1 MALSPLSFLHF
12 QMKLLDGKL
21 VSKKVL
27 TDVKQNVEELKKKNI
42 QPKLVVVLVGNNP
55 ASLSYIKQKRK
66 ACEFTG
72 IEWEQLNY
80 EESISHDE
88 LVNTVEELNTREDVH
103 GVLVQLPLP
112 DHIYTPEIIK
122 AISPRKDVDGFH
134 AYNLGKMFLSTEF
147 EELAPCTP
155 MGVIKILDEY
165 NIDVEG
171 MDATI
176 VGASNIVGK
185 PMSTML
191 LNREA
196 TVTTCHIKTKDL
208 KKHTL
213 NADLLV
219 VAVGKAGLISAD
231 MVKEGAIVI
240 DIGCNKVDGKLCGDV
255 EFDEVA
261 KKSSYIT
268 PVPGG
273 CGPMT
278 VACLME
284 NTVIACTR
292 LSGL

>member
-1 MALSPLSFLHF
+1 ME
-12 QMKLLDGKL
+12 LLDGKI
-21 VSKKVL
+21 VSQKVL
-27 TDVKQNVEELKKKNI
+27 EQVKKTVDKLKKNGAK
-42 QPKLVVVLVGNNP
+42 PKLAVILVGNNP

-72 IEWEQLNY
+72 IEWEQIDY
-80 EESISHDE
+80 EESVSQ
-88 LVNTVEELNTREDVH
+88 EELIKKIHLLNEQKDIH
-103 GVLVQLPLP
+103 GILVQLPLP
-112 DHIYTPEIIK
+112 DHIYAPEVIK
-122 AISPRKDVDGFH
+122 AINPHKDVDGFH
-134 AYNLGKMFLSTEF
+134 AYNLGKMFLSVEF

-155 MGVIKILDEY
+155 MGVIKLLDEY
-165 NIDVEG
+165 NVDVAG
-171 MDATI
+171 MDATV

-185 PMSTML
+185 PMSIML

-219 VAVGKAGLISAD
+219 VAVGKAGLITAD

-255 EFDEVA
+255 DFDA
-261 KKSSYIT
+261 ISKKASYIT

-284 NTVIACTR
+284 NTVIACER
-292 LSGL
+292 LQREQ

>member
-1 MALSPLSFLHF
+1 
-12 QMKLLDGKL
+12 MKILDGKL
-21 VSKKVL
+21 VSSHVLDNVKKE
-27 TDVKQNVEELKKKNI
+27 VEELKENGV
-42 QPKLVVVLVGNNP
+42 QPKLVVVLVGDNP
-55 ASLSYIKQKRK
+55 ASLSYIKQKTR
-66 ACEFTG
+66 ACDHTG
-72 IEWEQLNY
+72 IAHELLHY
-80 EESISHDE
+80 PESMTHDD
-88 LVNTVEELNTREDVH
+88 LIALIHELNEKEDVH
-103 GVLVQLPLP
+103 GLLVQLPLP
-112 DHIYTPEIIK
+112 EHIYAPEVIK

-134 AYNLGKMFLSTEF
+134 AYNLGKIFTSVEF

-155 MGVIKILDEY
+155 MGVIRMLDY
-165 NIDVEG
+165 YDISVEG
-171 MDATI
+171 LDATV

-196 TVTTCHIKTKDL
+196 TVTTCHIKIKDL

-219 VAVGKAGLISAD
+219 VAVGKAGLISED

-240 DIGCNKVDGKLCGDV
+240 DVGCNKVDGKLCGDV
-255 EFDEVA
+255 DFEPIS
-261 KKSSYIT
+261 KKASYIT

-284 NTVIACTR
+284 NTVIACKR
-292 LSGL
+292 LTS

>member
-1 MALSPLSFLHF
+1 ME
-12 QMKLLDGKL
+12 LLDGKI
-21 VSKKVL
+21 VSQKVL
-27 TDVKQNVEELKKKNI
+27 EQVKETVDKLKKDGVK
-42 QPKLVVVLVGNNP
+42 PKLAVILVGNNP

-72 IEWEQLNY
+72 IEWDQIDY
-80 EESISHDE
+80 EESVSQ
-88 LVNTVEELNTREDVH
+88 EELIKKIHLLNEQKDIH
-103 GVLVQLPLP
+103 GILVQLPLP
-112 DHIYTPEIIK
+112 DHIYAPEVIK
-122 AISPRKDVDGFH
+122 AINPHKDVDGFH
-134 AYNLGKMFLSTEF
+134 AYNLGKMFLSVEF

-155 MGVIKILDEY
+155 MGVIKLLDEY
-165 NIDVEG
+165 NIDVAG
-171 MDATI
+171 MDATV

-185 PMSTML
+185 PMSIML

-219 VAVGKAGLISAD
+219 VAVGKAGLITAD
-231 MVKEGAIVI
+231 MVKEGAIVV
-240 DIGCNKVDGKLCGDV
+240 DVGCNKVDGKLCGDTD
-255 EFDEVA
+255 FDA
-261 KKSSYIT
+261 ISKKASYIT

-284 NTVIACTR
+284 NTVIACER
-292 LSGL
+292 LHREQL

>member
-1 MALSPLSFLHF
+1 
-12 QMKLLDGKL
+12 MKLLDGKL

-27 TDVKQNVEELKKKNI
+27 EGVKESVEELTKGGV
-42 QPKLVVVLVGNNP
+42 QPKLAVILVGENP

-72 IEWEQLNY
+72 IEWEQTNF
-80 EESISHDE
+80 EESVTQEKLLEAIY
-88 LVNTVEELNTREDVH
+88 ELNARRDVH
-103 GVLVQLPLP
+103 GILVQLPLP
-112 DHIYTPEIIK
+112 EHIYTPEVIK

-155 MGVIKILDEY
+155 MGVIKMLDEY
-165 NIDVEG
+165 NIDVAG
-171 MDATI
+171 MDATV

-191 LNREA
+191 LNRDA

-219 VAVGKAGLISAD
+219 VAVGKAGLITED
-231 MVKEGAIVI
+231 MVKEGAVVV
-240 DIGCNKVDGKLCGDV
+240 DVGCNKVDGKLCGDV
-255 EFDEVA
+255 DFDA
-261 KKSSYIT
+261 ISKKASYIT

-273 CGPMT
+273 AGPMT

-284 NTVIACTR
+284 NTVIACER
-292 LSGL
+292 LTKEPDLI

>member
-1 MALSPLSFLHF
+1 
-12 QMKLLDGKL
+12 MKLLDGKL
-21 VSKKVL
+21 VSYKIL
-27 TDVKQNVEELKKKNI
+27 ESVKERVEKLKEGGV
-42 QPKLVVVLVGNNP
+42 QPKLVVILVGDNP

-72 IEWEQLNY
+72 IEWEQITF
-80 EESISHDE
+80 EESVTQE
-88 LVNTVEELNTREDVH
+88 KLLATVEKLNKQNDIH
-103 GVLVQLPLP
+103 GLLVQLPLP
-112 DHIYTPEIIK
+112 THIYTPEVIK
-122 AISPRKDVDGFH
+122 AVNPRKDVDGFH

-155 MGVIKILDEY
+155 MGVIKMLDEY
-165 NIDVEG
+165 NIDVAG
-171 MDATI
+171 MDATV

-219 VAVGKAGLISAD
+219 VAVGKAGLITAD
-231 MVKEGAIVI
+231 MVKEGAVVI
-240 DIGCNKVDGKLCGDV
+240 DVGCNKVDGKLCGDTD
-255 EFDEVA
+255 FDA
-261 KKSSYIT
+261 ISKKASYIT

-273 CGPMT
+273 IGPMT

-284 NTVIACTR
+284 NTVIACERQTNENQ
-292 LSGL
+292 SVE